1 MTCYLTTQTLPK
13 PILSFHKRGFVAFTP
28 AISKVVFNKTY
39 LTKVCVKIT
48 ILKSW
53 LHFPCTSQFTVFA
66 LKALQWRY
74 NGRDGVSNHQPQDCF
89 LNRLFRHRAKK
100 TSKLCVT
107 GLCAGNSPDAGEFP
121 AQMASNAENVSIW
134 WRHHGFCHDKLYKQR
149 FLTPGHQG
157 WNDLHRLCRIG
168 MEYYFSNNNNNSN
181 NNINNNNNNNNDNDY
196 NNNNNNNN
204 NNKRWWW

>member
-1 MTCYLTTQTLPK
+1 MYLTRTDTWYLLFVLKKTTTKYQLHCTFIIFFVPFSHLVQRCNVNSSVIEDAMWPQTTLSTLIQLMTCYLTAQTLPK

-39 LTKVCVKIT
+39 LTKVCVKIA

-74 NGRDGVSNHQPQDCF
+74 NGRDGVSNYQPQDCF
-89 LNRLFRHRAKK
+89 LNRLFRHRSKK
-100 TSKLCVT
+100 TSKLRVT
-107 GLCAGNSPDAGEFP
+107 GLFAGNSPESGEFP

-134 WRHHGFCHDKLYKQR
+134 WRHHGFCHYKL
-149 FLTPGHQG
+149 
-157 WNDLHRLCRIG
+157 N
-168 MEYYFSNNNNNSN
+168 
-181 NNINNNNNNNNDNDY
+181 
-196 NNNNNNNN
+196 
-204 NNKRWWW
+204 